1 MKQTVRKCYS
11 DTEGGRTSQHLTQLK
26 HRKKGKKLQRSL
38 SENARQERER
48 ERSRRRDERRR
59 ARRSEDSPYTP
70 YTPYLSLPPLSHGD
84 SPDPESFYSQTESQ
98 LEDFVGSEFR
108 KDYDLQLYQRLEKM
122 SKETL
127 MSEYFSQERKI
138 EKLERRISDSQSRER
153 EMESKNINGDSTS
166 IEMITVFPL
175 IQRLADEFNILKTE
189 NEKLLLENSALSHKL
204 YSITT

>member
-70 YTPYLSLPPLSHGD
+70 YLSLPPLIHGD